1 MPEQEV
7 AQTEFPAGADHEIG
21 IRNVG
26 QIEMTG
32 EELFV
37 NFDGVEFSGFH
48 LFGDLPRGVGDLGA
62 SAVIQRKNQSV
73 FPELGSLRNGV
84 TEI

>member
-1 MPEQEV
+1 
-7 AQTEFPAGADHEIG
+7 
-21 IRNVG
+21 
-26 QIEMTG
+26 MTG

-48 LFGDLPRGVGDLGA
+48 LFRDFPRGVGDFGA
-62 SAVIQRKNQSV
+62 SAVIERKNQRV
-73 FPELGSLRNGV
+73 FPELRGLRNGV